1 MARSTVTLT
10 EIEALAADLERSAG
24 RLRKAI
30 ADARASGIDSLQLH
44 WSRASGA
51 HLSAIGRVAKDAEV
65 QADDAARAKS
75 LGIKTAAESY
85 KATAAKRKARG

>member
-1 MARSTVTLT
+1 LARSTVSL
-10 EIEALAADLERSAG
+10 EEMDGMAADLELSAS

-30 ADARASGIDSLQLH
+30 EDARAAGIESLELH

-65 QADDAARAKS
+65 QADDAARAKR
-75 LGIKTAAESY
+75 LGIKTAAEGY
-85 KATAAKRKARG
+85 KATAAKRKAKK